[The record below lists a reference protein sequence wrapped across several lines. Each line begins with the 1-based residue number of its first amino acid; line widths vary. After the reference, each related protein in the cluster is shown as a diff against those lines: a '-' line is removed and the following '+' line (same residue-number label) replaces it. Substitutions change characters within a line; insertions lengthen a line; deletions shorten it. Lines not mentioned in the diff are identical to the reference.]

1 MKRAR
6 ILRKISC
13 STNNKKY
20 SRVFHLSSSN
30 TWSRYKNKRYSI
42 IGIQDKAY
50 EIMSSLSGEMSKWC
64 SNIKEYL

>member
-20 SRVFHLSSSN
+20 SRVFYLSSSN
-30 TWSRYKNKRYSI
+30 TWSRYKKKRYSV
-42 IGIQDKAY
+42 AY
-50 EIMSSLSGEMSKWC
+50 EITSSLSGEMSKWC
-64 SNIKEYL
+64 SNSKEYL